1 VGGLGAGIF
10 EPDLHDRMDD
20 FPRFRPNLLDE
31 SPPEARS
38 RARVLR
44 RLQVLGAGRWHPPL
58 GRRAGARVL
67 VVCGQAGAGKS
78 TVAANL
84 AIALAGLRSR
94 VVLVDLDLRHPVQHR
109 IFGIA
114 SPVAGLHTLLED
126 EVDTMEQAMAPT
138 PVRNLFLVTSD
149 TARPPVRPTPER
161 QRRLL
166 KQIFDLDADVVIADV
181 SADVSPDDGE
191 SLVDLLGPSAL
202 RLVVSAP
209 DLRSIRAAYNFLR
222 GQVAHAI
229 EHATG
234 GTAEGVA
241 MAAALGRSSA
251 PPMHE
256 LMARLQEHAPPNA
269 VAAVLQ
275 ALESFGGR
283 LIGNRALRSDEAD
296 LLHATAR
303 LVADYL
309 GVATPVLG
317 ILERNEQLAATS
329 ALGRPLL
336 LGTGIDRNVR
346 LFHSMAEQLLVDG
359 NDGESL
365 ASDPDRGTPL
375 RGLGGRDGDAELP
388 GAAASGTEPPLPAPL
403 TSYMRRYPRHPV
415 DWHARYVS
423 AQGRDVDVRVFDI
436 SQSGAS
442 IEAIPGFELGGAGR
456 LTFTQIE
463 GQPTVEVTVKEGNRP
478 MGRVGV
484 HFESSLDLCKRLAEI
499 ARLTRED
506 PPSAP

>member
-1 VGGLGAGIF
+1 
-10 EPDLHDRMDD
+10 MDD
-20 FPRFRPNLLDE
+20 FSRPRPNRLDE
-31 SPPEARS
+31 TPPEARS

-44 RLQVLGAGRWHPPL
+44 RLKVLGAGRWHAPL

-94 VVLVDLDLRHPVQHR
+94 VVLVDLDLTGPVQHR

-126 EVDTMEQAMAPT
+126 EVDTMEQALTPT

-149 TARPPVRPTPER
+149 TARPPVRPTADR
-161 QRRLL
+161 QLRLL
-166 KQIFDLDADVVIADV
+166 RQIFDLDADVVIADV
-181 SADVSPDDGE
+181 SADVSLDDGE

-202 RLVVSAP
+202 RLVVAAP
-209 DLRSIRAAYNFLR
+209 QLRSIRAAYHLLR

-234 GTAEGVA
+234 GTPEGVA

-269 VAAVLQ
+269 VAAVMQ
-275 ALESFGGR
+275 ALEAFGGR
-283 LIGNRALRSDEAD
+283 LIGNCARRTDEAD

-317 ILERNEQLAATS
+317 ILEQNDQLAATA

-346 LFHSMAEQLLVDG
+346 LFHSMAEQLLVEG
-359 NDGESL
+359 NDSESL

-375 RGLGGRDGDAELP
+375 RGLGGKGDESEP
-388 GAAASGTEPPLPAPL
+388 SGSASNEKAGGTVPPLPAPL
-403 TSYMRRYPRHPV
+403 TSYMRRYPRYPV

-423 AQGRDVDVRVFDI
+423 AQGRDFDVRVFDI

-442 IEAIPGFELGGAGR
+442 IEAIPGFDLGGAGR

-463 GQPTVEVTVKEGNRP
+463 GQPTIEVTVKNGARP

-484 HFESSLDLCKRLAEI
+484 HFESSLDVCKKLTEI
-499 ARLTRED
+499 ARQARED
-506 PPSAP
+506 QPDRVERGPGD